1 MCNCQCNRPT
11 LSVGDTLYGFAGG
24 TFGSSS
30 YGPRL
35 VVRVGTDYVVYRE
48 DGYARIWNGDPSTL
62 VQYTKPESE
71 DGY

>member
-1 MCNCQCNRPT
+1 MCNCHCNRPQ
-11 LSVGDTLYGFAGG
+11 LQVGDTLYGFGYG

-35 VVRVGTDYVVYRE
+35 VLHVAADWVAYRE
-48 DGYARIWNGDPSTL
+48 DGLVHVWNGDPSTL

-71 DGY
+71 DDY